1 MNLITPTPELPSDGK
16 TKEKPLILIG
26 VVILIAAGLYFVLGA
41 NLSKDK
47 AEKKEAVKL
56 INQNINEVEG
66 IIDSVDDKANTF
78 VLMGSDSKEY
88 KIMVFPETTWSPKKD
103 SVLKKGVRVKVSYID
118 AQKEVG
124 LFYAS
129 SIEKIK

>member
-47 AEKKEAVKL
+47 AEKKE
-56 INQNINEVEG
+56 
-66 IIDSVDDKANTF
+66 
-78 VLMGSDSKEY
+78 SKWIY
-88 KIMVFPETTWSPKKD
+88 GW
-103 SVLKKGVRVKVSYID
+103 
-118 AQKEVG
+118 
-124 LFYAS
+124 
-129 SIEKIK
+129 